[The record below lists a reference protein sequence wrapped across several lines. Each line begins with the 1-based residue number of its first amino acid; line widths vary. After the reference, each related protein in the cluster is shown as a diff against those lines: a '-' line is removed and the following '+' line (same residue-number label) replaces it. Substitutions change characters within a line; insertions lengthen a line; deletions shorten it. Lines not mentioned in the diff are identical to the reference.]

1 MSEDLITAISGAVG
15 ILVFLYCFIF
25 KCIKGNTR
33 KQKQAKRWEKQGCVT
48 SGSAISVKQLYEGY
62 DPSRPQRMDEK
73 VWVVYEYRVNGVA
86 YTVGACLEGKYPATV
101 KVYYNPK
108 NPKKCVTSAETTTLA
123 KYKQGCLLTIIATL
137 GSMFLVIH
145 GLRMFF

>member
-1 MSEDLITAISGAVG
+1 MSEDLITAISGTVG
-15 ILVFLYCFIF
+15 IMVFLYCFIF

-33 KQKQAKRWEKQGCVT
+33 KQKKAKKWEEQGCVT
-48 SGSAISVKQLYEGY
+48 SGSVVDVQRIRRGDY
-62 DPSRPQRMDEK
+62 DASRIDNDLR
-73 VWVVYEYRVNGVA
+73 VSYAYRVNGVTYHTTA
-86 YTVGACLEGKYPATV
+86 YFEVNYPATV
-101 KVYYNPK
+101 RVYYNPK

-123 KYKQGCLLTIIATL
+123 KYKQGCLLTIIATF